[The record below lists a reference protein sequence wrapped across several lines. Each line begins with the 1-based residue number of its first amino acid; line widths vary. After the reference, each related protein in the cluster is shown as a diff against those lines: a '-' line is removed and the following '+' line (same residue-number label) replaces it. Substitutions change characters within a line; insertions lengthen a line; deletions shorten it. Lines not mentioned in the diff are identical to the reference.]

1 MTAQN
6 DETGF
11 SDSGIPLDFR
21 VAGKQK
27 HAVFTELAGYIE
39 ARLQG
44 SDLSPERRQE
54 LEAKVAHL
62 TASAERW
69 RKHAESVPTAKAE
82 TGSVSGTDAAADAG
96 T

>member
-1 MTAQN
+1 MAEQN

-27 HAVFTELAGYIE
+27 HAVFSELAGYMQ

-54 LEAKVAHL
+54 LQAKVAHL
-62 TASAERW
+62 TASADRW
-69 RKHAESVPTAKAE
+69 RKYAESAAAAKAE
-82 TGSVSGTDAAADAG
+82 AGGIPGTEPAADAG